1 MSEPELGVSDF
12 GISAGGPGPG
22 VRDEP
27 RRGAADDARFDLA
40 ARGATGHERHG
51 GVCRSPTTT
60 SRPPRPRSRAWPTA
74 SSGVAGPGRRA
85 RAQPDPVGDPQ
96 EFFPT
101 SPVIGFANPV
111 APPVVVEAVDGELRG
126 TAFFDYQYEGPPT
139 CVHGGVI
146 AMVFDEM
153 LGAANI
159 MAGSPAMTGTL
170 TIKYR
175 KPTPLRTPLRL
186 EARFLEREGRKVR
199 TYGAIFHGD
208 DAHRRGRG
216 HLHRGRPPAVPGHR
230 DRELRLARGRRAG
243 PSRRPPS
250 GVRRGLIGP
259 TPGCPPGGS
268 PGPARPRPGPD
279 RESSRRPRSQGPRHR
294 RDQESA

>member
-1 MSEPELGVSDF
+1 MPEGEHGGVSDF
-12 GISAGGPGPG
+12 GISLSAGAGASASAGGGTEA
-22 VRDEP
+22 VHKATEDARFELADQI
-27 RRGAADDARFDLA
+27 RRITSAMVGAPISDGDITAAADDLREVADRLQ
-40 ARGATGHERHG
+40 R
-51 GVCRSPTTT
+51 
-60 SRPPRPRSRAWPTA
+60 
-74 SSGVAGPGRRA
+74 VAGPGRRP
-85 RAQPDPVGDPQ
+85 RAQPDPVGHPQ
-96 EFFPT
+96 DFFPT

-170 TIKYR
+170 TIRYR

-186 EARFLEREGRKVR
+186 EARFMERVGRKVR

-208 DAHRRGRG
+208 LLTAEAEGIFIEVVPQRFLAIVTENSDSPEAVEQVRADARRLGFS
-216 HLHRGRPPAVPGHR
+216 
-230 DRELRLARGRRAG
+230 D
-243 PSRRPPS
+243 S
-250 GVRRGLIGP
+250 G
-259 TPGCPPGGS
+259 
-268 PGPARPRPGPD
+268 
-279 RESSRRPRSQGPRHR
+279 SS
-294 RDQESA
+294 

>member
-1 MSEPELGVSDF
+1 VTPDGELGVSDF
-12 GISAGGPGPG
+12 GISVGGAGTPASVEGQGRETG
-22 VRDEP
+22 REA
-27 RRGAADDARFDLA
+27 GHDARFELA
-40 ARGATGHERHG
+40 DQIRRITSAMVGLPLADEDIDAATAQLHE
-51 GVCRSPTTT
+51 
-60 SRPPRPRSRAWPTA
+60 
-74 SSGVAGPGRRA
+74 VADRLEAVSGPGRRP
-85 RAQPDPVGDPQ
+85 RAQPDAAGHPQ

-159 MAGSPAMTGTL
+159 MAGTPAMTGTL

-186 EARFLEREGRKVR
+186 EARYQRRDGRKVY
-199 TYGAIFHGD
+199 TYGAMFHGD
-208 DAHRRGRG
+208 VLTAEAEGIFIEVVPMRFLDIVTEHASSSDAVEQVR
-216 HLHRGRPPAVPGHR
+216 A
-230 DRELRLARGRRAG
+230 DAQRLGFAD
-243 PSRRPPS
+243 
-250 GVRRGLIGP
+250 
-259 TPGCPPGGS
+259 
-268 PGPARPRPGPD
+268 PGPA
-279 RESSRRPRSQGPRHR
+279 
-294 RDQESA
+294 

>member
-1 MSEPELGVSDF
+1 MPERELGVSDF
-12 GISAGGPGPG
+12 GISAGGGAQGPG
-22 VRDEP
+22 HP
-27 RRGAADDARFDLA
+27 RSAGADARFELA
-40 ARGATGHERHG
+40 HQLRRITSAMVGLPIDDADITAAAATLKDVADGFDR
-51 GVCRSPTTT
+51 
-60 SRPPRPRSRAWPTA
+60 
-74 SSGVAGPGRRA
+74 VAGPGRRP

-101 SPVIGFANPV
+101 SPVIGFANPI

-186 EARFLEREGRKVR
+186 EARFVEREGRKVR

-208 DAHRRGRG
+208 LLTAEAEGIFIEVVPQRFLSIVTENSDSPEAVEQVRADARRLGF
-216 HLHRGRPPAVPGHR
+216 AE
-230 DRELRLARGRRAG
+230 D
-243 PSRRPPS
+243 
-250 GVRRGLIGP
+250 
-259 TPGCPPGGS
+259 
-268 PGPARPRPGPD
+268 
-279 RESSRRPRSQGPRHR
+279 
-294 RDQESA
+294 

>member
-1 MSEPELGVSDF
+1 MPEPELGVSDF
-12 GISAGGPGPG
+12 GISPGGAGHGPG
-22 VRDEP
+22 ESH
-27 RRGAADDARFDLA
+27 RGGADARFELAHQLRRVTSAMVGLPIADTDITAAGAALKEVADDL
-40 ARGATGHERHG
+40 ER
-51 GVCRSPTTT
+51 
-60 SRPPRPRSRAWPTA
+60 
-74 SSGVAGPGRRA
+74 VAGPGRRA

-186 EARFLEREGRKVR
+186 EARFLDRDGRKVR

-208 DAHRRGRG
+208 VLTAEAEGIFIEVVPQRFLAIVTENSDSPEAVEQVRADARRLGFTEG
-216 HLHRGRPPAVPGHR
+216 
-230 DRELRLARGRRAG
+230 
-243 PSRRPPS
+243 
-250 GVRRGLIGP
+250 
-259 TPGCPPGGS
+259 
-268 PGPARPRPGPD
+268 
-279 RESSRRPRSQGPRHR
+279 
-294 RDQESA
+294 

>member
-1 MSEPELGVSDF
+1 MPDGELGVSDF
-12 GISAGGPGPG
+12 GITPGGGPGAG
-22 VRDEP
+22 VNADRPDGGGGGDDERFELALQL
-27 RRGAADDARFDLA
+27 RRVTSAMVGAPIAEPDIAAAAAAVKAVADEL
-40 ARGATGHERHG
+40 ER
-51 GVCRSPTTT
+51 
-60 SRPPRPRSRAWPTA
+60 
-74 SSGVAGPGRRA
+74 VAGPGRRL
-85 RAQPDPVGDPQ
+85 RAQPDPAGHPQ

-126 TAFFDYQYEGPPT
+126 TASFDYQYEGPPT

-186 EARFLEREGRKVR
+186 EARFLERDGRKVR

-208 DAHRRGRG
+208 VLTAEAEGIFIEVVPQRFLAIVTENSDSPEAVEQVRADARRLGF
-216 HLHRGRPPAVPGHR
+216 AE
-230 DRELRLARGRRAG
+230 D
-243 PSRRPPS
+243 
-250 GVRRGLIGP
+250 
-259 TPGCPPGGS
+259 
-268 PGPARPRPGPD
+268 
-279 RESSRRPRSQGPRHR
+279 
-294 RDQESA
+294 

>member
-1 MSEPELGVSDF
+1 MVGLP
-12 GISAGGPGPG
+12 I
-22 VRDEP
+22 
-27 RRGAADDARFDLA
+27 ADDDITA
-40 ARGATGHERHG
+40 AATALKDVADGLER
-51 GVCRSPTTT
+51 T
-60 SRPPRPRSRAWPTA
+60 
-74 SSGVAGPGRRA
+74 AGPGRRP

-101 SPVIGFANPV
+101 SPVIGFANPI

-186 EARFLEREGRKVR
+186 EARFVEREGRKVR

-208 DAHRRGRG
+208 LLTAEAEGIFIEVVPQRFLAIVTENSDSPEAVEQVRADARRLGF
-216 HLHRGRPPAVPGHR
+216 AE
-230 DRELRLARGRRAG
+230 D
-243 PSRRPPS
+243 
-250 GVRRGLIGP
+250 
-259 TPGCPPGGS
+259 
-268 PGPARPRPGPD
+268 
-279 RESSRRPRSQGPRHR
+279 
-294 RDQESA
+294 